1 MPLTDNSNN
10 AIEGKL
16 IKQTLHGQV
25 AECKDFELFGFP
37 VGIVVLV
44 GGLNR

>member
-1 MPLTDNSNN
+1 MSLTDNGDDT
-10 AIEGKL
+10 IEGKL
-16 IKQTLHGQV
+16 VKEALHGQV

-37 VGIVVLV
+37 VGVVVLV